1 MPQAST
7 RQGQRQQ
14 QLDISQS
21 GGAGSLLTTAVHE
34 KMAELSGTRATEE
47 SEDGWICLADLLS
60 FTKVFHTPLEWEGPP
75 QV

>member
-21 GGAGSLLTTAVHE
+21 GGARSLLTMAVHK
-34 KMAELSGTRATEE
+34 KMAELSGTRATDGR
-47 SEDGWICLADLLS
+47 EDG
-60 FTKVFHTPLEWEGPP
+60 
-75 QV
+75 

>member
-14 QLDISQS
+14 QLDIRQS
-21 GGAGSLLTTAVHE
+21 GGARSLLTMAVHE

-47 SEDGWICLADLLS
+47 REDG
-60 FTKVFHTPLEWEGPP
+60 
-75 QV
+75 